1 MGARAQV
8 SIGPLFCILVN
19 VILFLGLGPIPCWKT
34 ASDEVF
40 LYSLMLPM
48 EISWHQKPNSSWGVP
63 KRTTLQDRALT
74 FLYTTINEELE
85 SKASEMIDEQ
95 WNLLFTIYISF
106 IILSILFVRY
116 LNISILINIIISNHN
131 SYIIIA
137 RRFKISTHHT
147 MLSKGL

>member
-8 SIGPLFCILVN
+8 PIGPLFCILVN
-19 VILFLGLGPIPCWKT
+19 VICSGTRPFSMLENGQRWG
-34 ASDEVF
+34 V

-95 WNLLFTIYISF
+95 WNLLFTIYFSF
-106 IILSILFVRY
+106 IILSILLVRY

-137 RRFKISTHHT
+137 RRFKICTHHT